1 MILKIN
7 KNEYLLPS
15 NSKITTYKAY
25 VIIDEVEFLPFTYAK
40 IPASPHRLVI
50 QFDQTRTA
58 RWFAEVIKEGVIS
71 SRRELRI
78 EKISQWNFEYPFGYK
93 YIII

>member
-1 MILKIN
+1 MILNIN
-7 KNEYLLPS
+7 KNEYMLPF
-15 NSKITTYKAY
+15 NCKITSYKAY

-58 RWFAEVIKEGVIS
+58 RWFAEVIKEGLFS
-71 SRRELRI
+71 GWRGLLI
-78 EKISQWNFEYPFGYK
+78 EKINQWNFDYPFGYK
-93 YIII
+93 YTIF